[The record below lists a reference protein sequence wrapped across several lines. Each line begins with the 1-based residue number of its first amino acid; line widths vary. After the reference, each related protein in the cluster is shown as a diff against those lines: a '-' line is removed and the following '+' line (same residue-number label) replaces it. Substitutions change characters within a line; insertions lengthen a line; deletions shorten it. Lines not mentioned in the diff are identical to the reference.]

1 MSRTRKNNRQS
12 GTITIRSTKLQTGTG
27 EQLPSFEV
35 HVQVELCGH
44 QVAWDMKLLPGAQVP
59 ILLDKGQQVTLI
71 AHEDLLVDS
80 SKAGTL
86 AIVLLEEEPDGEE

>member
-1 MSRTRKNNRQS
+1 MSRTRKNNKQP
-12 GTITIRSTKLQTGTG
+12 GTITIRSTKLQTDTD

-35 HVQVELCGH
+35 HVQVELGGH

-59 ILLDKGQQVTLI
+59 IQLDKGQQVTLI
-71 AHEDLLVDS
+71 THEDLLVDS